1 VGLFDSGSGI
11 VDIKGRQVR
20 DLAVKGSALIRA
32 QQWIAF
38 LDDWADRLKA
48 DEPWVLFMLHAT
60 INFHQA
66 FGILARRLR
75 KNRWWTGEMT
85 MEEQTV
91 NLVEDAER
99 RLAWFE
105 NESQSLNQNLI
116 PPWAR
121 FMFAAIEG
129 GYRMLVRV
137 AKETDQVLKKGHLLI
152 PVDRMGRVVADQQE
166 DNPAAVGA
174 EREQ

>member
-1 VGLFDSGSGI
+1 VGLFDNGEV
-11 VDIKGRQVR
+11 VDLHGRRVR
-20 DLAVKGSALIRA
+20 DLRVTGSALIRS
-32 QQWIAF
+32 QQWMTF
-38 LDDWADRLKA
+38 LDDWADALQR
-48 DEPWVLFMLHAT
+48 EPRWALFMLHAT

-75 KNRWWTGEMT
+75 KNRWWTGAMT
-85 MEEQTV
+85 MEEQSV

-105 NESQSLNQNLI
+105 RESETLDKAQI
-116 PPWAR
+116 PVWAR

-152 PVDRMGRVVADQQE
+152 PVDRVGQVVRDQTE
-166 DNPAAVGA
+166 AGPGAVGA
-174 EREQ
+174 ERE